1 LGISVEVL
9 LFQILIGL
17 INGSF
22 YVMLSLGL
30 AVIFGL
36 LRIINF
42 AHGAQF
48 MMGAFCAVLLARYAG
63 LNYWVAL
70 LAAPLLIGGLGMII
84 ERTLLKRIYRV
95 DHLYSLILTFGLA
108 LFIEGTFRAAFGG
121 MVVGYN
127 EPPLLSGGWNLGLL
141 FLPKYRAW
149 VFGSSLLLCFVTWY
163 VVERTRIGAYLRA
176 STENPALVQAFGI
189 NVPLMLTLTYGVGVA
204 LAAIAGV
211 MAAPIYTVDPSM
223 GSNLMIMVFAIVV
236 IGGMGS
242 IVGAIVSGYAV
253 GLIEGLTRYFY
264 PEGAGTAVFVVMIV
278 ILLVKPSGLFGRP
291 MDDGSARQAPALGS
305 LRPHWTIM
313 AAMIVLLLVAP
324 FIVYSGF
331 VMKFL
336 CYALFACAF
345 NLLLGY
351 VGLLSFG
358 QAAFYGS
365 AAYATAYAL
374 KSWGWNPEFGIVL
387 GVAVAVLLGYVFAK
401 IATRLQGISFGM
413 ITLALGQIAYFVFL
427 RSSFTGGENGLQG
440 VPRGR
445 LFGLIDLNQP
455 LAAYYFILVLFLIG
469 FLVIYRTIHSPF
481 GTVLRAIRE
490 NETRAISLGYEPNR
504 YKVRAIVIAAAMA
517 GLAGSAQTLVFQIAT
532 LSDADF
538 IMSGQA
544 ILMTLVGGAGTI
556 FGPIVGAAVIVA
568 MEQYL
573 ASFGSLVTVIQGAIF
588 VACVLAFRRGIV
600 GELGALWRLRHRRR
614 TAQPTLPSNLSGD
627 ERYAQPR

>member
-48 MMGAFCAVLLARYAG
+48 MMGAFCAVLFSRYAG
-63 LNYWVAL
+63 LNYWTALVVA
-70 LAAPLLIGGLGMII
+70 PILIGGLGVII

-95 DHLYSLILTFGLA
+95 DHLYSLILTFGLG
-108 LFIEGTFRAAFGG
+108 LFIEGAFRAAFGG
-121 MVVGYN
+121 MAVAYN
-127 EPPLLSGGWNLGLL
+127 EPQLLAGGWNLGLL
-141 FLPKYRAW
+141 FLPKYRVW

-163 VVERTRIGAYLRA
+163 VVERTKVGAYLRA
-176 STENPALVQAFGI
+176 STENPTLVQAFGV

-223 GSNLMIMVFAIVV
+223 GSNLMIIVFAIVV

-242 IVGAIVSGYAV
+242 ILGAIISGYAV
-253 GLIEGLTRYFY
+253 GLIEGITRFFY
-264 PEGAGTAVFVVMIV
+264 PEGAGTAVFVVMIG
-278 ILLVKPSGLFGRP
+278 ILLVKPSGLFGRA
-291 MDDGSARQAPALGS
+291 MDDTSSRQAPTQGS
-305 LRPHWTIM
+305 LRPHTGIT
-313 AAMIVLLLVAP
+313 AAMLVALLVAP
-324 FIVYSGF
+324 FAIYSGF

-374 KSWGWNPEFGIVL
+374 KTWGWDPEIGIPL
-387 GVAVAVLLGYVFAK
+387 GVAVAALLGYFFAK

-413 ITLALGQIAYFVFL
+413 ITLALGQVVYFVFL

-445 LFGLIDLNQP
+445 LFGLVDLNQP
-455 LAAYYFILVLFLIG
+455 LAAYYFILALFLIG
-469 FLVIYRTIHSPF
+469 FLVIYRTVHSPF
-481 GTVLRAIRE
+481 GAVLRAIRE
-490 NETRAISLGYEPNR
+490 NENRAISLGYEPNR
-504 YKVRAIVIAAAMA
+504 YRVRAIVISAAVA
-517 GLAGSAQTLVFQIAT
+517 GLAGAAQTLVFQIAT
-532 LSDADF
+532 LSDVDF

-556 FGPIVGAAVIVA
+556 FGPVVGAAVIVA

-573 ASFGSLVTVIQGAIF
+573 ASFGSLVTIIQGAIF

-600 GELGALWRLRHRRR
+600 GELGAFWQSRRR
-614 TAQPTLPSNLSGD
+614 KRVPARTSARGT
-627 ERYAQPR
+627 YAQPR